1 MPSDPPKP
9 DNWQEHSLSVLVPEA
24 RRRLVELGAP
34 LLRTE
39 AEGRL
44 LVAERKIEAF
54 ERKYGTTLAEWQRN
68 GLPED
73 ASVEMHE
80 DFVEWSGWQRTLE
93 QAREVIASLRPQGD
107 SSLASAA
114 AG

>member
-1 MPSDPPKP
+1 MPSDSPKP
-9 DNWQEHSLSVLVPEA
+9 DNWQEHSLSILVPEA
-24 RRRLVELGAP
+24 RRRLIELGAP

-54 ERKYGTTLAEWQRN
+54 ECKYKTTLAEWRRD

-73 ASVEMHE
+73 ASIEIHE

-93 QAREVIASLRPQGD
+93 QARQVIDSLRPQGE